1 LSPRICP
8 ERRCRSY
15 RKTLAS
21 FSRVYA
27 SAAPQA
33 STVTA
38 SASHVVDGLVFES
51 CSDAWLL
58 PDGKLGEITL
68 ELADPQAIGAIEI
81 LNTGGGWQG
90 MPPSKTDLRSGWQ
103 GNRASKT
110 VRALAYEGAN
120 LVFEQEISLLRFP
133 YWTVIAVPHT
143 VSAIDRLVVRIESY
157 AGVGGGLN
165 EIRLRER

>member
-1 LSPRICP
+1 VSCPRVFARKDVADLI
-8 ERRCRSY
+8 ERHY
-15 RKTLAS
+15 AS

-81 LNTGGGWQG
+81 L
-90 MPPSKTDLRSGWQ
+90 
-103 GNRASKT
+103 
-110 VRALAYEGAN
+110 
-120 LVFEQEISLLRFP
+120 
-133 YWTVIAVPHT
+133 
-143 VSAIDRLVVRIESY
+143 
-157 AGVGGGLN
+157 AG
-165 EIRLRER
+165 E